1 MRAAAYR
8 GGVVGSTDGS
18 SRRASAREA
27 VLRGFFDLD
36 GRLVQ
41 WPAKHSRRLLALDV
55 LAQLFE
61 PGLRYDE
68 TQVNA
73 ALREAVGGRV
83 DVVTAR
89 RYLVDAEMLLR
100 ADGVY
105 WRAGGTVAL

>member
-1 MRAAAYR
+1 MDGADGTA
-8 GGVVGSTDGS
+8 GGG
-18 SRRASAREA
+18 ARSA
-27 VLRGFFDLD
+27 VLRGFFDPD

-61 PGLRYDE
+61 PGLRYTE
-68 TQVNA
+68 SQVNA
-73 ALREAVGGRV
+73 ALRDAVAGRV

-100 ADGVY
+100 ESAVY
-105 WRAGGTVAL
+105 WRAGGSVVL